1 MDETSHIPPQESAR
15 SPSIPFPN
23 TTRFPMKLEFQ
34 MVSEFG
40 EFLADGHVGN
50 QFRALQI
57 ESIWDRVESV
67 TFDFTG
73 VTNLTDSFVHACF
86 GNMAEEHGEDFVKK
100 VRFKGCSPLV
110 KSFLS
115 IAVSEGLKKHREM
128 HSGR

>member
-1 MDETSHIPPQESAR
+1 
-15 SPSIPFPN
+15 
-23 TTRFPMKLEFQ
+23 MKLKFQ

-50 QFRALQI
+50 QFRVLQI

-73 VTNLTDSFVHACF
+73 VTNLTDFFVHACF
-86 GNMAEEHGEDFVKK
+86 GNMAEDHGEDFVKK
-100 VRFKGCSPLV
+100 VRFKGCSPIV

-128 HSGR
+128 HAGQ

>member
-1 MDETSHIPPQESAR
+1 
-15 SPSIPFPN
+15 
-23 TTRFPMKLEFQ
+23 MKLEIQ

-50 QFRALQI
+50 QFRTLRI
-57 ESIWDRVESV
+57 ESVWDRLESV
-67 TFDFTG
+67 VFDFAD

-86 GNMAEEHGEDFVKK
+86 GNMAEEHGEEFTRK

-115 IAVSEGLKKHREM
+115 IAVSEGLKKHREL
-128 HSGR
+128 HPGR